1 MPNPNEP
8 TRPGEPPRPPPFEP
22 PRPQPRPPPIEVPQR
37 PPIEVP
43 ETPPI
48 EVPETPPRGR
58 RASRRRARM
67 VRSFATH
74 EALGARELQC
84 VESRLSDD
92 RRRPLDRHR
101 PPVKRV
107 GSAVGEGAMAIQPVH
122 RYLVTRGK

>member
-22 PRPQPRPPPIEVPQR
+22 PRPQPPQPRPPPIEVPQR

-58 RASRRRARM
+58 RAPPPGAYGPILCDARGPRCKGTPM
-67 VRSFATH
+67 CRVTAIW
-74 EALGARELQC
+74 
-84 VESRLSDD
+84 LSDD

-107 GSAVGEGAMAIQPVH
+107 GSAVGEGAMAIQP
-122 RYLVTRGK
+122 